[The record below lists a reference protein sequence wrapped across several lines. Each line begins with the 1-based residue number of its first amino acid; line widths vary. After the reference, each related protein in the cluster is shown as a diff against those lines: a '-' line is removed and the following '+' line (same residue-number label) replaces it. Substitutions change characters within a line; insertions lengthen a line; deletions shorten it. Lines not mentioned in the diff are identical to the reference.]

1 VKHHAIGGF
10 MRIASLDKLVLEVS
24 QKTGLAGDK
33 VRQLIGVL
41 TAMLFDERTGGFSG
55 FIARFR
61 EKGLASMVQSWIGQ
75 GANEALP
82 REQVERVF
90 GNPLIGEIANRLDLT
105 PATTATAIGATLPGL
120 VDGLSENGQEPR
132 GIPESLRHW
141 VAEIA
146 DWFGDLGKFGW
157 GAVTA
162 GVAAVGGAVAGGA
175 RTLGHAADATTDAAA
190 GAIRKAGGGIGKWLP
205 WLLLGAVLVVAFLLF
220 KGCTKNSV
228 ETSASAT
235 NTAATAAVPTPS
247 VVPTP
252 VPQGNASVSIE
263 NVSGKAVVSG
273 RLHSDAEKAK
283 LLDALKTTFGVG
295 NVQGDLAVD
304 PATPPAGWLDKL
316 IGFLPELKASGAKL
330 SLDGDRI
337 NIDTSALP
345 EDQRVALSDKL
356 RGIFSDFEINGLWD
370 KGISAL
376 SSLKAGFSAEDLV
389 KALNL
394 AGIHFATGSATI
406 THDSSET
413 LRKAA
418 EAIKATPEGIRIEV
432 GGHTDNTG
440 DAAANMRLSVER
452 ANAVTA
458 RLAELGVPAVR
469 LVGKGYGQDKPI
481 ADNTTES
488 GQAQNRRMEF
498 KVLQ

>member
-1 VKHHAIGGF
+1 
-10 MRIASLDKLVLEVS
+10 MRIESLDKLVLEVS

-41 TAMLFDERTGGFSG
+41 TAMLFDEGAGGFSG
-55 FIARFR
+55 FITRLR
-61 EKGLASMVQSWIGQ
+61 EKGLASTVQSWIGQ
-75 GANEALP
+75 GPNEALP
-82 REQVERVF
+82 SEQVERVF
-90 GNPLIGEIANRLDLT
+90 GNPLIGAIANRLDLT

-141 VAEIA
+141 VAEISG
-146 DWFGDLGKFGW
+146 WFGELGKFGW

-205 WLLLGAVLVVAFLLF
+205 WLLLGAVLVVAFMLF
-220 KGCTKNSV
+220 KGCTKGAV
-228 ETSASAT
+228 ETSLPAT
-235 NTAATAAVPTPS
+235 NAAGTDAAPVPTVAPM
-247 VVPTP
+247 P
-252 VPQGNASVSIE
+252 VPQENPSVSIE

-295 NVQGDLAVD
+295 NVQGDFAVD
-304 PATPPAGWLDKL
+304 PGMSAAGWLDKL
-316 IGFLPELKASGAKL
+316 IGFLPELKVAGAKL

-337 NIDTSALP
+337 VIDTSALP

-356 RGIFSDFEINGLWD
+356 RGTFGDFEISGLWD

-406 THDSSET
+406 TRDSSET

-418 EAIKATPEGIRIEV
+418 EAIKATPEGTRIEV
-432 GGHTDNTG
+432 GGHTDKTG

-458 RLAELGVPAVR
+458 RLVELGVPAAR

-481 ADNTTES
+481 ADNATES
-488 GQAQNRRMEF
+488 GRAQNRRMEF
-498 KVLQ
+498 TVMQ